1 MGNIL
6 DNILA
11 TKKLEI
17 AANRSKKS
25 LLNLEEEIHAIQ
37 DERAFITAI
46 SNKVKNNHSA
56 VIAEIKKASPSKGVI
71 RENFDPAEI
80 ASSYQEGGATCLSVL
95 TDKDYFQGHADY
107 IQLVKNRCTLPVL
120 RKDFMIDPYQIYESK
135 ALGAD
140 CILLIVAALEL
151 SQMQELESIANALGM
166 DVLVESHDG
175 YELEKALQLNTKLIG
190 INNRNLKT
198 FDVTL
203 QTTLDLLNSCQLSVM
218 IAFTSLI
225 KFSFWGKA
233 YIHLQLWSLLQ
244 LYLIHSIQGGCR
256 PKRLQLTTQPG
267 RVSWAGLASC

>member
-107 IQLVKNRCTLPVL
+107 IQLVKNHCTLPV
-120 RKDFMIDPYQIYESK
+120 S
-135 ALGAD
+135 
-140 CILLIVAALEL
+140 ILIRYMNPKLW
-151 SQMQELESIANALGM
+151 
-166 DVLVESHDG
+166 VL
-175 YELEKALQLNTKLIG
+175 
-190 INNRNLKT
+190 
-198 FDVTL
+198 
-203 QTTLDLLNSCQLSVM
+203 
-218 IAFTSLI
+218 IAFC
-225 KFSFWGKA
+225 
-233 YIHLQLWSLLQ
+233 LL
-244 LYLIHSIQGGCR
+244 LLR
-256 PKRLQLTTQPG
+256 
-267 RVSWAGLASC
+267 